1 MQSPASEALCGPL
14 QAGLGLVR
22 QALVLAEAAK
32 CMAQAARE
40 GSERPGAQPRASQPG
55 GDMGT
60 MVSPQR
66 TSGERR
72 EDMCHYCNME
82 TCWASASMYRLFS
95 EAGVQASVPSAYCK

>member
-1 MQSPASEALCGPL
+1 MMSPASEALCGPL
-14 QAGLGLVR
+14 QASLGLVR

-40 GSERPGAQPRASQPG
+40 GSERPGAQPRALQPG

-66 TSGERR
+66 ASGDSR
-72 EDMCHYCNME
+72 EDV
-82 TCWASASMYRLFS
+82 WQSLL
-95 EAGVQASVPSAYCK
+95 